1 MADNNPKRNDRIR
14 TFDVR
19 LLFFK
24 ALYTLFALAL
34 AGYLFAGRVVD
45 VKQYSKKAKARRT
58 SEKFVMRGS
67 ILDRNGVKLASDQLS
82 YNVYFHKQYQDN
94 TPEELAKRLS
104 KYLNMSEASLIKI
117 MNSPNSIIPLK
128 KDMDRKTPEEI

>member
-34 AGYLFAGRVVD
+34 AGYLFAVQVVD
-45 VKQYSKKAKARRT
+45 VKHYSKKAKAQRKACVGRST
-58 SEKFVMRGS
+58 DSSQTR
-67 ILDRNGVKLASDQLS
+67 
-82 YNVYFHKQYQDN
+82 
-94 TPEELAKRLS
+94 
-104 KYLNMSEASLIKI
+104 
-117 MNSPNSIIPLK
+117 K
-128 KDMDRKTPEEI
+128 K